1 MLVAMARLSESMYG
15 SYIYLLRPISSRE
28 TQMSTSA
35 LGERLSPLRFT
46 SESSVTMEIPRANM
60 SRQYKGKTPSDFISA
75 ILRAASLKLLEW

>member
-1 MLVAMARLSESMYG
+1 
-15 SYIYLLRPISSRE
+15 
-28 TQMSTSA
+28 MSTSA